1 MKNKTA
7 WFVFAALM
15 MSLALVSCTHKPYHP
30 TKTDRE
36 WTIDHEACEV
46 SVRESI
52 RSEPDTYDY
61 LDEMKMIK
69 NCMKEKGWQWER
81 TGLFDFKNKGAE

>member
-7 WFVFAALM
+7 WFVFVGLV

-36 WTIDHEACEV
+36 WAIDHEACEV
-46 SVRESI
+46 WVREGI
-52 RSEPDTYDY
+52 RSEPDTYDD

-69 NCMKEKGWQWER
+69 NCMKQKGWQWER
-81 TGLFDFKNKGAE
+81 TGLFNFKTKTEE

>member
-1 MKNKTA
+1 MKNKTE
-7 WFVFAALM
+7 WFVFAVLV

-46 SVRESI
+46 SVRDGI
-52 RSEPDTYDY
+52 RSEPDTYDD

-69 NCMKEKGWQWER
+69 NCMKEKGWEWER
-81 TGLFDFKNKGAE
+81 TGLFDFRTKPAE